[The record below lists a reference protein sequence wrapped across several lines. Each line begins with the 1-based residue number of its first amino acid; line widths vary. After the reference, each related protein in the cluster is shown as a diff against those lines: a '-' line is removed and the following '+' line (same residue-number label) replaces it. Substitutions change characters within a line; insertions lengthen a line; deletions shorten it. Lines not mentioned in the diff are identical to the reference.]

1 MIFPE
6 EYPHVTRDLSSEKL
20 YHTRFKKELGRE
32 FTVYYSV
39 RLSTPDVP
47 MREIDFL
54 VISPRMIL
62 CIELKNGKWRY
73 RDSKWEF
80 YNRREKDWEEHKN
93 KPYHGPVEQ
102 IRSAKQILK
111 SFLYN
116 HNSFADPV
124 SDDYFQSSI
133 FFLKNDPSDFPISD
147 REKENFIGKSK
158 LKDPHLTMQDIL
170 TELQNNDLPPLPND
184 TIKNLH
190 NIIRLNLNFA
200 TDIDSKKKSQ
210 NNQLISLT
218 MEQFEVLDRQRNIP
232 RAIVLGVTGSGKTVV
247 ATEYAFRLEAAES
260 ITLFIT
266 AHPATAKT
274 LANLVRWFSVDFAT
288 PDTIVDYSNEYDF
301 VILDSCE
308 SYLTK
313 EFIEKHNS
321 IIKNGWD
328 GGRWLA
334 LGDWDESLKNRKFRE
349 GLDHLRSYSAQ
360 EVVWKYNIRTPKFIY
375 EQARVLGRRENHHPP
390 SKLQDITGVQYVGYS
405 DQDQFYQKLEWA
417 ILYGVRDLGILR
429 SDIVIIS
436 LDEDLTDAIL
446 SKTKNQDQRGHTIF
460 PYWDSES
467 NLSLL
472 ETELEEKVSIVNL
485 KDFQGREAV
494 YVIIVGINNFNDSNK
509 FDDYFDSMT
518 RSNSAC
524 TILYPE
530 RLETQLTELFQSQS
544 LE

>member
-6 EYPHVTRDLSSEKL
+6 EYPKLTRDLSSEKL
-20 YHTRFKKELGRE
+20 FHSRFKKELGRE

-80 YNRREKDWEEHKN
+80 YNRREKIWEEHKN

-102 IRSAKQILK
+102 VRSAKQILK
-111 SFLYN
+111 DFLYN
-116 HNSFADPV
+116 HNSFSDPV
-124 SDDYFQSSI
+124 SDDYFQSSV

-158 LKDPHLTMQDIL
+158 LKDSHLTMQDIL
-170 TELQNNDLPPLPND
+170 TELQNHKLPPLSND

-200 TDIDSKKKSQ
+200 TDINSKKKSQ
-210 NNQLISLT
+210 NTQLISLT
-218 MEQFEVLDRQRNIP
+218 LEQFEILKKQENIP
-232 RAIVLGVTGSGKTVV
+232 RTIVLGVTGSGKTVV
-247 ATEYAFRLEAAES
+247 ATEYAFRLEAAET

-266 AHPATAKT
+266 AHSATAKT

-288 PDTIVDYSNEYDF
+288 PNTIIDYANEYDF

-308 SYLTK
+308 TYLTK
-313 EFIEKHNS
+313 EFIQKHSS
-321 IIKNGWD
+321 IIKGGWEK
-328 GGRWLA
+328 GRWLA
-334 LGDWDESLKNRKFRE
+334 LGDWNASLQKREFRE
-349 GLDHLRSYSAQ
+349 GLDQFRIYSSQ
-360 EVVWKYNIRTPKFIY
+360 EVVWKNNIRTPQIIY
-375 EQARVLGRRENHHPP
+375 EQARVLGRRDNHYPP
-390 SKLQDITGVQYVGYS
+390 SKLQDITGVQYVSYI
-405 DQDQFYQKLEWA
+405 DEEEFYKKLDWA
-417 ILYGVRDLGILR
+417 IFYGVRDLGILR

-436 LDEDLTDAIL
+436 LDEILTKEVL
-446 SKTKNQDQRGHTIF
+446 HKTSDRTQKGHVIF
-460 PYWDSES
+460 PYWDSDT

-472 ETELEEKVSIVNL
+472 ETEIEERVSIVDL
-485 KDFQGREAV
+485 KDFRGREAA
-494 YVIIVGINNFNDSNK
+494 YVIIVGISDFNDIDRY
-509 FDDYFDSMT
+509 DDYFDAMT
-518 RSNSAC
+518 RSNAAC

-530 RLETQLTELFQSQS
+530 KLEPQLTELFQSQNMD
-544 LE
+544 